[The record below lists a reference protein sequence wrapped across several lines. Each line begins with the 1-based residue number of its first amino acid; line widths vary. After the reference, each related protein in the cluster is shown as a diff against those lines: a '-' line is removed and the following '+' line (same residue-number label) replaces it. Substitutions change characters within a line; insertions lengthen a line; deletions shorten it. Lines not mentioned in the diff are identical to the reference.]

1 MSLNSTIFQGFL
13 VDGYIEDDDFT
24 PDQQELIK
32 EVFSLFKTT
41 LILLKHLGRNNLNNE
56 RLNQT
61 FRVAQM
67 MLNDWVYD
75 VTYYESTDFHQ
86 YDKDNLLANF
96 EELQEYHS
104 PTKLLTNILTILDQ
118 LDQDELNSFDKQEHN
133 IREVAV
139 ELYEYL

>member
-1 MSLNSTIFQGFL
+1 
-13 VDGYIEDDDFT
+13 
-24 PDQQELIK
+24 
-32 EVFSLFKTT
+32 
-41 LILLKHLGRNNLNNE
+41 
-56 RLNQT
+56 
-61 FRVAQM
+61 M

-118 LDQDELNSFDKQEHN
+118 LDQDELNSFDKQEHD